1 MNPLSWIGA
10 GVAIFIAGYIGG
22 HVAAGAS
29 AERAALR
36 ARAIAAEAQAAD
48 VTRLRAENES
58 LRSAGRD
65 LEQKFAARP
74 VPQCRFADDEL
85 RRLRAIIARRPAAA
99 R

>member
-1 MNPLSWIGA
+1 MNPLTLIGA
-10 GVAIFIAGYIGG
+10 GVAIFFAGYIGG

-48 VTRLRAENES
+48 VTRLQDENAS
-58 LRSAGRD
+58 LRNAAND
-65 LEQKFAARP
+65 LERKFAARP

-85 RRLRAIIARRPAAA
+85 RRLRAIINRRPAAA